1 MQNPSLEK
9 TIVDNVRF
17 ALAED
22 IGCGDV
28 TVDLIPTESEL
39 TARLICR
46 DDAIL
51 CGTAWFN
58 EVFKQLDRRVAI
70 DWKIAEG
77 QQMQPNDVVCI
88 LSGSARSL
96 LTGERTA
103 INFLQTL
110 SGTATVTANYAKQLA
125 PFKTQI
131 LDTRKTIPGLRL
143 AQKYAVTCGGGVNH
157 RLGLYDR
164 VMVKENHI
172 DVSGG
177 IAQAVVSS
185 RKLHPTTT
193 VEVEVETLDELDQ
206 ALKAGAD
213 IILLDNFSI
222 EMINQ
227 AVVLNQNRALLEVS
241 GGVELDALASIGETG
256 VDFVSVG
263 NLTKHLQATDF
274 SLRYVDNT

>member
-1 MQNPSLEK
+1 MQNPSLEQ

-22 IGCGDV
+22 IGSGDV
-28 TVDLIPTESEL
+28 TVDLIPTNTQL
-39 TARLICR
+39 TARLVCR
-46 DDAIL
+46 DAAIL
-51 CGTAWFN
+51 CGSAWFN
-58 EVFKQLDRRVAI
+58 EVFKQLDPEVVI
-70 DWKIAEG
+70 DWKVQEG
-77 QQMQPNDVVCI
+77 KQMQPNEIVCDI
-88 LSGSARSL
+88 SGSARSL

-110 SGTATVTANYAKQLA
+110 SGTATITAAYVKQLE

-143 AQKYAVTCGGGVNH
+143 AQKYAVTCGGGANH

-177 IAQAVVSS
+177 ISQAVASS
-185 RKLHPTTT
+185 RKLHPAIT
-193 VEVEVETLDELDQ
+193 VEVEVETLDELNQ
-206 ALKAGAD
+206 ALEASAD

-222 EMINQ
+222 EMVNR
-227 AVVLNQNRALLEVS
+227 AVTLNNSRALLEVS
-241 GGVELDALASIGETG
+241 GGVEQEALAAIGETG

-263 NLTKHLQATDF
+263 SLTKHLQSTDF
-274 SLRYVDNT
+274 SLRYVDDI